1 MDKINVVDLQKLFET
16 KKPDVKPKT
25 IAQYVHNLKKLK
37 ESYNDTEGF
46 EFLNNSGDV
55 MDKLTTKK
63 YTTQRNILNAIIV
76 FLIVLEKPD
85 EFVKQYRDKR
95 DDFNKQYQD
104 EQASGIISEKQ
115 KDNFITL
122 DELTSMVKK
131 MELDIKQQKLKTL
144 QEMSQQQHDLLTGYT
159 IFTMLINYPTRNDM
173 AGMTLVSRTVFNRMK
188 SDRSCNYLIM
198 ERGKLSM
205 VLNCYKTEGK
215 YGQKIIE
222 LNKPTEKVLRMYM
235 KINNIG
241 LNDVIFKNTKGEKYT
256 SNAITQLLI
265 RLSQKYLKK
274 NISSTMIRKIVVSN
288 KFSALKKEQSEMA
301 NIMGHSVA
309 TQNKIYVKE
318 AGSTTFNPQ

>member
-205 VLNCYKTEGK
+205 V
-215 YGQKIIE
+215 
-222 LNKPTEKVLRMYM
+222 
-235 KINNIG
+235 
-241 LNDVIFKNTKGEKYT
+241 
-256 SNAITQLLI
+256 
-265 RLSQKYLKK
+265 
-274 NISSTMIRKIVVSN
+274 
-288 KFSALKKEQSEMA
+288 
-301 NIMGHSVA
+301 
-309 TQNKIYVKE
+309 
-318 AGSTTFNPQ
+318 